1 MALNQPYLLAT
12 LVIAVLL
19 IGTLI
24 SGCIYRQKLLQSGR
38 TAHWERGAASD
49 LAGGSDAERPGS
61 GFRPSLRQVEQ
72 GLWLAVTLLGVDLMA
87 AASLLL

>member
-1 MALNQPYLLAT
+1 MALNQPYLLTT

-24 SGCIYRQKLLQSGR
+24 SGCIYRQKLLQGGR
-38 TAHWERGAASD
+38 STHWEGDAANDLGRGSGAK
-49 LAGGSDAERPGS
+49 RPVS
-61 GFRPSLRQVEQ
+61 GFRPSIRQLEQ